1 MKLFITGLTSLCLL
15 TACSQ
20 ADTSTVKSVAT
31 VKTAAEP
38 VQKSVQSSQNN
49 SFDYILMEDF
59 SQEMASFVGLVPGE
73 SFAESQA
80 KINNVFKSYE
90 GHAEPVDISLVET
103 AVEADWKQ
111 VLVTQEG
118 LMDGAVAA
126 QQLLAIFDNENT
138 FISAGMRIKCEVEG
152 GAPNW
157 QNTGC

>member
-1 MKLFITGLTSLCLL
+1 MKLFIAGLTSLCLL

-20 ADTSTVKSVAT
+20 ADTSTVKS
-31 VKTAAEP
+31 AAESI
-38 VQKSVQSSQNN
+38 QKSVQSSQND

-80 KINNVFKSYE
+80 KINNVFKAYE
-90 GHAEPVDISLVET
+90 GHAEPVNISLVET

-118 LMDGAVAA
+118 LMDGTVAA
-126 QQLLAIFDNENT
+126 QQLLAIFDSENT
-138 FISAGMRIKCEVEG
+138 FVSAGMRVKCEVED

>member
-1 MKLFITGLTSLCLL
+1 MKLFIAGLTSLCLL

-20 ADTSTVKSVAT
+20 ADKSTVKS
-31 VKTAAEP
+31 TAES
-38 VQKSVQSSQNN
+38 VQKSVQSSQND

-80 KINNVFKSYE
+80 KINNVFKAYE
-90 GHAEPVDISLVET
+90 GHAEPVNISLVET

-118 LMDGAVAA
+118 LMDGTVAA
-126 QQLLAIFDNENT
+126 QQLLAIFDSENT
-138 FISAGMRIKCEVEG
+138 FVSAGMRVKCELED
-152 GAPNW
+152 GAPHW

>member
-1 MKLFITGLTSLCLL
+1 MKLFIAGLTSLSLL

-20 ADTSTVKSVAT
+20 ADTSTVKS
-31 VKTAAEP
+31 AAESI
-38 VQKSVQSSQNN
+38 QKSVQSSQND

-80 KINNVFKSYE
+80 KINNVFKAYE
-90 GHAEPVDISLVET
+90 GHAEPVNISLVET

-118 LMDGAVAA
+118 LMDGTVAA

-138 FISAGMRIKCEVEG
+138 FVSAGMRVKCGSED

>member
-1 MKLFITGLTSLCLL
+1 MKLFVAGLTSLCLL

-20 ADTSTVKSVAT
+20 ADTSTVKS
-31 VKTAAEP
+31 AAES
-38 VQKSVQSSQNN
+38 VQKSVQSSQND

-59 SQEMASFVGLVPGE
+59 SQEMASLVGLVPGE

-80 KINNVFKSYE
+80 KINNVFKAYE
-90 GHAEPVDISLVET
+90 GHAEPVNISLVET

-118 LMDGAVAA
+118 LMDGTVAA
-126 QQLLAIFDNENT
+126 QQLLAIFDSENT
-138 FISAGMRIKCEVEG
+138 FVSAGMRVKCELED

>member
-1 MKLFITGLTSLCLL
+1 
-15 TACSQ
+15 
-20 ADTSTVKSVAT
+20 
-31 VKTAAEP
+31 
-38 VQKSVQSSQNN
+38 
-49 SFDYILMEDF
+49 MEDF

-80 KINNVFKSYE
+80 RINNVFKAYE
-90 GHAEPVDISLVET
+90 GHAEPVNISLVET

-118 LMDGAVAA
+118 LMDGTVEA
-126 QQLLAIFDNENT
+126 QQLLAIFDSENT
-138 FISAGMRIKCEVEG
+138 FVSAGMRVKCEVED

>member
-1 MKLFITGLTSLCLL
+1 MKLFIAGLTSLCLL

-20 ADTSTVKSVAT
+20 ADTSTVRS
-31 VKTAAEP
+31 AAES
-38 VQKSVQSSQNN
+38 VQKSVQSSQND

-80 KINNVFKSYE
+80 KINNVFKAYE
-90 GHAEPVDISLVET
+90 GHAEPVNISLVET

-118 LMDGAVAA
+118 LMDGTVAA
-126 QQLLAIFDNENT
+126 QQLLAIFDSENT
-138 FISAGMRIKCEVEG
+138 FVSAGMRVKCELED
-152 GAPNW
+152 GAPHW

>member
-1 MKLFITGLTSLCLL
+1 MKLFIAGLTSLCLL

-20 ADTSTVKSVAT
+20 ADTSTVRS
-31 VKTAAEP
+31 AAES
-38 VQKSVQSSQNN
+38 VQKSVQSSQND

-73 SFAESQA
+73 SFAESHA
-80 KINNVFKSYE
+80 KINNVFKAYE
-90 GHAEPVDISLVET
+90 GHAEPVNISLVET

-118 LMDGAVAA
+118 LMDGTVAA
-126 QQLLAIFDNENT
+126 QQLLAIFDSENT
-138 FISAGMRIKCEVEG
+138 FVSAGMRVKCELED

>member
-1 MKLFITGLTSLCLL
+1 MKLFIAGLTSLCLL

-20 ADTSTVKSVAT
+20 ADTSTVKS
-31 VKTAAEP
+31 TAES
-38 VQKSVQSSQNN
+38 VQKSVQSSQND

-80 KINNVFKSYE
+80 KINNVFKAYE
-90 GHAEPVDISLVET
+90 GHAEPVNISLVET

-118 LMDGAVAA
+118 LMDGTVAA
-126 QQLLAIFDNENT
+126 QQLLAIFDSENT
-138 FISAGMRIKCEVEG
+138 FVSAGMRVKCELED
-152 GAPNW
+152 GAPHW

>member
-1 MKLFITGLTSLCLL
+1 MKLFIAGLTSLYLL

-20 ADTSTVKSVAT
+20 ADTSTVRS
-31 VKTAAEP
+31 AAES
-38 VQKSVQSSQNN
+38 VQKSVQSSQND

-73 SFAESQA
+73 SFAESHA
-80 KINNVFKSYE
+80 KINNVFKAYE
-90 GHAEPVDISLVET
+90 GHAEPVNISLVET

-118 LMDGAVAA
+118 LMDGTVAA
-126 QQLLAIFDNENT
+126 QQLLAIFDSENT
-138 FISAGMRIKCEVEG
+138 FVSAGMRVKCELED

>member
-1 MKLFITGLTSLCLL
+1 MKLFIAGLTSLCLL

-20 ADTSTVKSVAT
+20 ADTSTVKS
-31 VKTAAEP
+31 AAES
-38 VQKSVQSSQNN
+38 VQKSVQSSQND

-90 GHAEPVDISLVET
+90 GHAEPVNISLVET

-118 LMDGAVAA
+118 LMDGTVAA
-126 QQLLAIFDNENT
+126 QQLLAIFDSENT
-138 FISAGMRIKCEVEG
+138 FVSAGMRVKCEVED